1 MACLEA
7 RFGLDK
13 PDSSPMCSLSEGHF
27 CRVGDQFRDQF
38 QLRVARPFVVA
49 RNVRNACGARFDR
62 PAAWASSTQGLVLQ
76 HDPAG
81 PGKRTCS
88 DELASGRSLRSRAS
102 AYGPDRCRT
111 PGSLRRTMVV
121 EESCPLIFKDEAEWW
136 AWLWVARITTLGRAS
151 SQRRATKP
159 QHALLGGLARC
170 RQDDGLIHGRL
181 RAHLALASKPGPPRR
196 SRVGATDHAHRSR
209 TAAGGRLFVRSLMSC
224 PGDLPADASGRA
236 SRVQTRAVGSAVEPD
251 ATAMDEHRRSLAGGS
266 ERCLARHAAV
276 AVKRVAGGPT
286 SRGHDPQPR
295 RGRSP
300 S

>member
-181 RAHLALASKPGPPRR
+181 RAPGTRVEARAAAPLSSRGNRPHAPLPNGSRGTALRQITHVLPRR
-196 SRVGATDHAHRSR
+196 
-209 TAAGGRLFVRSLMSC
+209 
-224 PGDLPADASGRA
+224 PASGCF
-236 SRVQTRAVGSAVEPD
+236 G
-251 ATAMDEHRRSLAGGS
+251 
-266 ERCLARHAAV
+266 
-276 AVKRVAGGPT
+276 
-286 SRGHDPQPR
+286 
-295 RGRSP
+295 
-300 S
+300 